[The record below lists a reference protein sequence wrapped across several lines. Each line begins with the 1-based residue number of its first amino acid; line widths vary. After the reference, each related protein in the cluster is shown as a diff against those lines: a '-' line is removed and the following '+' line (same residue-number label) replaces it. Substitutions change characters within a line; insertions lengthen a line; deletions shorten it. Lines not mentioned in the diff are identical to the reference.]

1 MKKYSFIHIIIFII
15 FIIYCISV
23 ILLSRNS
30 TLQYEWISIIEN
42 IEYYNE
48 YRYLNAISAYMPP
61 LYPYY
66 LWSVQMI
73 FGKTYYI
80 FISCI
85 FQSILLYFSIFYL
98 FNSYNPLF
106 SVSKKWVLGFIIT
119 LFFPPILY
127 GATKVSSFAL
137 SLVIFNIFISLFWKF
152 YNTSNSKYL
161 YWIFIISI
169 FGFYTRF
176 EFIYILI
183 FSILFLVFKQKISI
197 KILLLTFLFSFLTYL
212 PWSIRNYQKIG
223 IFSYSTS
230 LEYNFAKGNHIKYD
244 IFSSLNLPFDPIIN
258 QTLTDEYLYEKFKN
272 EKEKNEY
279 LRSLNKKFIKENP
292 RLFITNTVQKIGIH
306 FLQYFPDNPNFTN
319 AQQLSIIYSIFFTIF
334 HFIILYLTILKN
346 RLVGFSSYV
355 LGILVFYLLF
365 YSIAPLPRY
374 LLFFLPFFIVY
385 LLREINF
392 LHKKIKTII

>member
-1 MKKYSFIHIIIFII
+1 MLFLRICHLYILTIYGACRWFLERHIISSFLV
-15 FIIYCISV
+15 FSNLFC
-23 ILLSRNS
+23 
-30 TLQYEWISIIEN
+30 
-42 IEYYNE
+42 
-48 YRYLNAISAYMPP
+48 
-61 LYPYY
+61 
-66 LWSVQMI
+66 
-73 FGKTYYI
+73 YI
-80 FISCI
+80 
-85 FQSILLYFSIFYL
+85 FSIFYL

-127 GATKVSSFAL
+127 GATKISSFAL
-137 SLVIFNIFISLFWKF
+137 SLAIFNVFVSLFWKF

-169 FGFYTRF
+169 LGFYIRF

-183 FSILFLVFKQKISI
+183 FSLLFLVFKQKISI

-212 PWSIRNYQKIG
+212 PWCIRNYQKIG

-258 QTLTDEYLYEKFKN
+258 LTLTDEYLYEKFKN
-272 EKEKNEY
+272 EKEKNKY

-292 RLFITNTVQKIGIH
+292 RLFITNTLQKIGIH

-334 HFIILYLTILKN
+334 HLFILYITILKN
-346 RLVGFSSYV
+346 QLEGFSSYV
-355 LGILVFYLLF
+355 LGIFVFYLLF

-385 LLREINF
+385 LLGGNKF
-392 LHKKIKTII
+392 YTKNWNNWYHS